1 MKTRTIRQTV
11 VIHASAHNI
20 YEMLMD
26 EKKHALFTGGSA
38 RISRDA
44 GGTFVT
50 NDGYSNGT
58 NLELE
63 KDKKIVQTWR
73 ASDWPADHYS
83 ILTITLFPVS
93 SGTKLSF
100 VQSGVPADQYEE
112 ISKGWYDYYWDPMKE
127 ALEKET

>member
-11 VIHASAHNI
+11 VIHASAHDI

-50 NDGYSNGT
+50 NDGYSNGM

-83 ILTITLFPVS
+83 TLTITLSPVS

-112 ISKGWYDYYWDPMKE
+112 ISKGWYDYYWSPMKE

>member
-1 MKTRTIRQTV
+1 MKTRTIRQTIA
-11 VIHASAHNI
+11 IHASAHDV

-44 GGTFVT
+44 GGTFDT

-58 NLELE
+58 NLELVQDE
-63 KDKKIVQTWR
+63 KIVQTWR
-73 ASDWPADHYS
+73 ASDWPDDHYS
-83 ILTITLFPVS
+83 TLTITLSPGS

-100 VQSGVPADQYEE
+100 IQTGVPSDQYEE
-112 ISKGWYDYYWDPMKE
+112 ISQGWYDYYWNPLKE
-127 ALEKET
+127 ALEKEK

>member
-11 VIHASAHNI
+11 VIHASAHDI

-63 KDKKIVQTWR
+63 KDKKIVQTWQ

-83 ILTITLFPVS
+83 TLTITLSLVS

-112 ISKGWYDYYWDPMKE
+112 ISKGWYDYYWSPMKE